1 MLCVQRFAA
10 SSLFKRTIYQ
20 HIAEELLA
28 AGHAASPA
36 VSCPIDSRA
45 RPLIT
50 LPSESPLQRL
60 FTSLDF
66 EDEAVDRHKL
76 AAGLQRLGGAFHAM
90 QCNAMQCDLTNVHV
104 VSGLRFRPMSHLTD
118 PDLYGAGIK
127 AVLGL
132 QNLDS
137 HSQAVSQLQDTSW
150 RLMRLS
156 NCWIRLT
163 LHTLA
168 RSPGASWQQ
177 VRWTGGQRS
186 RITLS
191 SGWHLC
197 TKSSKPL
204 TQMQTAL

>member
-66 EDEAVDRHKL
+66 EDEALDRHKL
-76 AAGLQRLGGAFHAM
+76 AAGFQRLGEAFDAM
-90 QCNAMQCDLTNVHV
+90 QCNAIQCNAMQCDAMQCTRHIASKWLQTKCQE
-104 VSGLRFRPMSHLTD
+104 SLI
-118 PDLYGAGIK
+118 AGT
-127 AVLGL
+127 G
-132 QNLDS
+132 N
-137 HSQAVSQLQDTSW
+137 HS
-150 RLMRLS
+150 
-156 NCWIRLT
+156 T
-163 LHTLA
+163 L
-168 RSPGASWQQ
+168 
-177 VRWTGGQRS
+177 
-186 RITLS
+186 
-191 SGWHLC
+191 
-197 TKSSKPL
+197 
-204 TQMQTAL
+204 

>member
-76 AAGLQRLGGAFHAM
+76 AAGLQRLGGASDAM
-90 QCNAMQCDLTNVHV
+90 PCNGPGILLA
-104 VSGLRFRPMSHLTD
+104 SGFRQSVKRASL
-118 PDLYGAGIK
+118 L
-127 AVLGL
+127 V
-132 QNLDS
+132 
-137 HSQAVSQLQDTSW
+137 QAITVPFSQL
-150 RLMRLS
+150 
-156 NCWIRLT
+156 
-163 LHTLA
+163 A
-168 RSPGASWQQ
+168 
-177 VRWTGGQRS
+177 
-186 RITLS
+186 
-191 SGWHLC
+191 
-197 TKSSKPL
+197 
-204 TQMQTAL
+204 

>member
-50 LPSESPLQRL
+50 LPTESPLQRL

-76 AAGLQRLGGAFHAM
+76 AAGLQRLGGAPYAM
-90 QCNAMQCDLTNVHV
+90 QCNAMQCTRHV
-104 VSGLRFRPMSHLTD
+104 VSNWLQTKCQEKLIAGTAITVPLQSTSLRSPGLLTPCVTSDLCQCGVWTADPGLCYISLMSTCKV
-118 PDLYGAGIK
+118 PAPR
-127 AVLGL
+127 
-132 QNLDS
+132 QCLDS
-137 HSQAVSQLQDTSW
+137 HS
-150 RLMRLS
+150 
-156 NCWIRLT
+156 
-163 LHTLA
+163 
-168 RSPGASWQQ
+168 
-177 VRWTGGQRS
+177 
-186 RITLS
+186 
-191 SGWHLC
+191 
-197 TKSSKPL
+197 
-204 TQMQTAL
+204 

>member
-50 LPSESPLQRL
+50 LPTESPLQRL

-76 AAGLQRLGGAFHAM
+76 AAGLQRLGGAPYAM
-90 QCNAMQCDLTNVHV
+90 QCNAMQCNAMQCNAPDMLLAIGFRQNVKRSSLLV
-104 VSGLRFRPMSHLTD
+104 QQS
-118 PDLYGAGIK
+118 LYPF
-127 AVLGL
+127 
-132 QNLDS
+132 
-137 HSQAVSQLQDTSW
+137 SQPA
-150 RLMRLS
+150 
-156 NCWIRLT
+156 
-163 LHTLA
+163 
-168 RSPGASWQQ
+168 
-177 VRWTGGQRS
+177 
-186 RITLS
+186 
-191 SGWHLC
+191 
-197 TKSSKPL
+197 
-204 TQMQTAL
+204 

>member
-50 LPSESPLQRL
+50 LPTESPLQRL

-76 AAGLQRLGGAFHAM
+76 AAGLQRLGGTPYAM
-90 QCNAMQCDLTNVHV
+90 QCNAPDMLLAIGFRQNVKRSSLLV
-104 VSGLRFRPMSHLTD
+104 QQS
-118 PDLYGAGIK
+118 LYPF
-127 AVLGL
+127 
-132 QNLDS
+132 
-137 HSQAVSQLQDTSW
+137 SQPA
-150 RLMRLS
+150 
-156 NCWIRLT
+156 
-163 LHTLA
+163 
-168 RSPGASWQQ
+168 
-177 VRWTGGQRS
+177 
-186 RITLS
+186 
-191 SGWHLC
+191 
-197 TKSSKPL
+197 
-204 TQMQTAL
+204 

>member
-50 LPSESPLQRL
+50 LPTESPLQRL

-76 AAGLQRLGGAFHAM
+76 AAGLQRLGGAPYAM
-90 QCNAMQCDLTNVHV
+90 QCNAPDMLLAIGFRQNVKRSSLLV
-104 VSGLRFRPMSHLTD
+104 QQS
-118 PDLYGAGIK
+118 LYPF
-127 AVLGL
+127 
-132 QNLDS
+132 
-137 HSQAVSQLQDTSW
+137 SQPA
-150 RLMRLS
+150 
-156 NCWIRLT
+156 
-163 LHTLA
+163 
-168 RSPGASWQQ
+168 
-177 VRWTGGQRS
+177 
-186 RITLS
+186 
-191 SGWHLC
+191 
-197 TKSSKPL
+197 
-204 TQMQTAL
+204 

>member
-50 LPSESPLQRL
+50 LPTESPLQRL

-76 AAGLQRLGGAFHAM
+76 AAGLQRLGGAPYAM
-90 QCNAMQCDLTNVHV
+90 QCNAMQCNAPDMLLAIGFRQNVKRSSLLV
-104 VSGLRFRPMSHLTD
+104 QQS
-118 PDLYGAGIK
+118 LYPF
-127 AVLGL
+127 
-132 QNLDS
+132 
-137 HSQAVSQLQDTSW
+137 SQPA
-150 RLMRLS
+150 
-156 NCWIRLT
+156 
-163 LHTLA
+163 
-168 RSPGASWQQ
+168 
-177 VRWTGGQRS
+177 
-186 RITLS
+186 
-191 SGWHLC
+191 
-197 TKSSKPL
+197 
-204 TQMQTAL
+204 